1 MESAI
6 HRISGA
12 LPASGGVPLA
22 RLASLLG
29 RHAPLIIGLA
39 VVGAVGAYGYAR
51 TLPKHYTA
59 SSLIAV
65 EGDRFAIP
73 ELQGALRA
81 ESAADPMPVVR
92 TEMQALTSRDIM
104 QVVVTKLKLAENP
117 EFNSDLR
124 PPTLMQAVKAYVQS
138 LLPTSPELQSDAGPN
153 EGVLNAFSSQLKIFQ
168 DNRSLAIEVSFT
180 SEDPKLSA
188 EAVNSLILEYI
199 AAQARRRS
207 SANEGANKAMT
218 DRIAQV
224 SSDVAA
230 LEKQMM
236 DLRNSNDMVN
246 LRAGSVGQQQLEE
259 LATAAARAAIE
270 RSQLESTYDRASALA
285 KQGSSDAL
293 STVLNSP
300 TIAQMREQEAT
311 ASRRAAELSSRYG
324 SGYPGVRSAQADLAA
339 ARGQLGAE
347 TQRIVSS
354 LGTQLKAA
362 QAHEADVK
370 RQLAEA
376 RTLAV
381 QSENARARLDQL
393 QQEVVTRRSL
403 YKTLLE
409 RAQQTVNQPVGTQT
423 PDVHVVSTA
432 APPGGPSGPNMK
444 IAGGLGGA
452 AGGILGCLL
461 ALTRLGRMERQIPSG
476 QLADISGVQIA
487 SSMPE
492 AFLRRSRGKI
502 GDAVLAE
509 PQGAQARAIRAL
521 RDRVRRLGDPT
532 TPSIV
537 MVTSSA
543 QDEDALQIALAC
555 GRVAAGDGER
565 VLLIDGNFAA
575 PRVARLLGN
584 GSTGLGA
591 FFHSRADWRDLVMED
606 PSTALDLLASQ
617 EPASDPVEQICS
629 TQFQNLL
636 VEAADDFDLV
646 LVVAPAATSESARA
660 MAQRVDAVL
669 VVVDSQTT
677 KPVLQR
683 ISAQFEKL
691 SRRRLALIELQA

>member
-1 MESAI
+1 
-6 HRISGA
+6 
-12 LPASGGVPLA
+12 
-22 RLASLLG
+22 
-29 RHAPLIIGLA
+29 
-39 VVGAVGAYGYAR
+39 
-51 TLPKHYTA
+51 
-59 SSLIAV
+59 
-65 EGDRFAIP
+65 
-73 ELQGALRA
+73 
-81 ESAADPMPVVR
+81 
-92 TEMQALTSRDIM
+92 
-104 QVVVTKLKLAENP
+104 
-117 EFNSDLR
+117 
-124 PPTLMQAVKAYVQS
+124 
-138 LLPTSPELQSDAGPN
+138 
-153 EGVLNAFSSQLKIFQ
+153 
-168 DNRSLAIEVSFT
+168 
-180 SEDPKLSA
+180 
-188 EAVNSLILEYI
+188 
-199 AAQARRRS
+199 
-207 SANEGANKAMT
+207 MT

-270 RSQLESTYDRASALA
+270 RSQLEATYNRASALA

-324 SGYPGVRSAQADLAA
+324 SGYPGVKSAQADLSA

-370 RQLAEA
+370 QQLTEA

-461 ALTRLGRMERQIPSG
+461 ALTRLGRIERQIPPG
-476 QLADISGVQIA
+476 QLADISGLQIA
-487 SSMPE
+487 ASMPA
-492 AFLRRSRGKI
+492 AFLRRSRGKL
-502 GDAVLAE
+502 GEAVLTE

-537 MVTSSA
+537 MVSSAA

-565 VLLIDGNFAA
+565 VLLIDANLAA
-575 PRVARLLGN
+575 PRVARMLGN
-584 GSTGLGA
+584 GSEGLGA
-591 FFHSRADWRDLVMED
+591 FFDRRADWRGLVMED

-617 EPASDPVEQICS
+617 DPAADPVEQICS

-636 VEAADDFDLV
+636 VEASDDFDLV
-646 LVVAPAATSESARA
+646 IVVAPAVTSEAARA
-660 MAQRVDAVL
+660 LAQRVDAVL
-669 VVVDSQTT
+669 VVVDSHTT
-677 KPVLQR
+677 KPILQK
-683 ISAQFEKL
+683 ITAQFEKL
-691 SRRRLALIELQA
+691 ARRRVALIELQA